1 MSPARRRHSMR
12 RSRSSRP
19 SGGGGPTPS
28 ASTSGR
34 TTSESGSTRS
44 WPTSTPYDPPDGR
57 PVARR
62 RVGRRPDGRR
72 RRQGAD
78 APPGRRPGRGPDGRR
93 DCADPARAPEGRRA
107 RNGAGRRDHGREA
120 DERAHPALPS
130 AAAHARRGDAGGGR
144 GVGRDRGV
152 GGDHRTNRRRD
163 GGAHGRLGR
172 GAHGLRHGQG
182 GGQGDADRRPRPG
195 GEDQGANRLKAAV
208 LTVSDGV
215 AAGTREDRSGDA
227 LDELLTG
234 EGYEIAAAIRELAAS
249 ARLVL
254 TTGGTGLAPRD
265 VTPEATRDVIER
277 EAPGIAQALRADSI
291 AKTPHGLLSRGAA
304 GVLGST
310 LVVNLP
316 GSTGGCRDGYALLRP
331 ALGHALSLLADQ
343 PTRHQ

>member
-1 MSPARRRHSMR
+1 MSPARRRRSMR

-19 SGGGGPTPS
+19 SGGGGPTRS

-34 TTSESGSTRS
+34 TTFESGSTRS

-78 APPGRRPGRGPDGRR
+78 APPGRRARRGPDGPR
-93 DCADPARAPEGRRA
+93 DRADPARASEGRCA
-107 RNGAGRRDHGREA
+107 CDGAGRRDHGREA

-130 AAAHARRGDAGGGR
+130 SAADARRGDARGGR
-144 GVGRDRGV
+144 RVGRDRL
-152 GGDHRTNRRRD
+152 GGRDHRADRSGD
-163 GGAHGRLGR
+163 GGAHRRFGR
-172 GAHGLRHGQG
+172 GAHHLRHGQG
-182 GGQGDADRRPRPG
+182 GRQGDADRRRRTG
-195 GEDQGANRLKAAV
+195 REDEGASRLRAAV

-215 AAGTREDRSGDA
+215 VAGTREDRSGDA
-227 LDELLTG
+227 LDELLVG
-234 EGYEIAAAIRELAAS
+234 EGYEVERCVVPDERDEIAAAIRELAAS

-291 AKTPHGLLSRGAA
+291 TKTPHGLLSRGTA

-316 GSTGGCRDGYALLRP
+316 GSTGG
-331 ALGHALSLLADQ
+331 
-343 PTRHQ
+343 

>member
-1 MSPARRRHSMR
+1 MSPARRRRSMR

-19 SGGGGPTPS
+19 SGDGGPTRS

-34 TTSESGSTRS
+34 TTSESGSMRS
-44 WPTSTPYDPPDGR
+44 WSISRPYDPPDGR

-72 RRQGAD
+72 RCQGAD

-93 DCADPARAPEGRRA
+93 DRADPARAPEGRRA

-144 GVGRDRGV
+144 GVGRDRRL
-152 GGDHRTNRRRD
+152 GGDDRADRSGD
-163 GGAHGRLGR
+163 GGANGCLGR

-195 GEDQGANRLKAAV
+195 GEDQGANRLKTAV

-227 LDELLTG
+227 LDELLVG
-234 EGYEIAAAIRELAAS
+234 EGYEVERRVVPDERDEIAAAIRELAAS

-265 VTPEATRDVIER
+265 VTPEATRDVLER
-277 EAPGIAQALRADSI
+277 DAPGIAQALRADSI

-304 GVLGST
+304 G
-310 LVVNLP
+310 
-316 GSTGGCRDGYALLRP
+316 
-331 ALGHALSLLADQ
+331 
-343 PTRHQ
+343 